1 MVGCVRLQACMLV
14 GLVLLSAI
22 VFGAWIWS
30 PLYIDM
36 EEVVA
41 TTKQK
46 ADEVQQAAM
55 AWYNRTFSKDKNNP
69 EQTPES
75 AAKQKEGVE
84 ISTSTSVAMK
94 VDRNQTSSGA
104 RGTATSVQLTK
115 GHGAMLLTRMK
126 GASTAV
132 PPIGCV
138 HKCATFPSLAT
149 IKLLLWSGRP
159 SLNAQSCTSSKV
171 AVNES
176 TANRAMSTRSPR
188 LWLPNCHDCSHWFI
202 LACRHL
208 LCSNL
213 ALMEVSENDLPGR
226 VCSVSSKI
234 GISFF
239 QVLSTYDEVYDVPW
253 CALPLELTQCHGK
266 TIACLRILAS
276 VAQDAVCVAWQP
288 RV

>member
-1 MVGCVRLQACMLV
+1 MLV

-55 AWYNRTFSKDKNNP
+55 AWYNRTFRKDKEDP

-75 AAKQKEGVE
+75 AAKQQEGVE

-94 VDRNQTSSGA
+94 VDRNQTGSGA

-115 GHGAMLLTRMK
+115 GQHTDHGAMLLTRMK
-126 GASTAV
+126 GAPTAV

-138 HKCATFPSLAT
+138 HKCATFP
-149 IKLLLWSGRP
+149 KPRH
-159 SLNAQSCTSSKV
+159 
-171 AVNES
+171 
-176 TANRAMSTRSPR
+176 NRT
-188 LWLPNCHDCSHWFI
+188 FI
-202 LACRHL
+202 VKRWAITQR
-208 LCSNL
+208 
-213 ALMEVSENDLPGR
+213 
-226 VCSVSSKI
+226 
-234 GISFF
+234 
-239 QVLSTYDEVYDVPW
+239 T
-253 CALPLELTQCHGK
+253 ELY
-266 TIACLRILAS
+266 
-276 VAQDAVCVAWQP
+276 
-288 RV
+288 